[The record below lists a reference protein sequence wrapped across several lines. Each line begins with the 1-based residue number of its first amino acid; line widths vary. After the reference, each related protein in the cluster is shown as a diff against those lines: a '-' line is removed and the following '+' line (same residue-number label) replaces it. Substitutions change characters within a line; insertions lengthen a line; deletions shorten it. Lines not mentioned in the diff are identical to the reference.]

1 MAMSKNISEY
11 VGKTFSYML
20 GIQNIVCIV
29 VVLGFEK
36 KGERFD
42 GDSYYG
48 KRILISKTG
57 HIYDGDADWCCEKIK
72 FEKMDKIRIR

>member
-1 MAMSKNISEY
+1 MSGNINDY

-20 GIQNIVCIV
+20 GVQNIVCVV

-48 KRILISKTG
+48 KRVLISKTG
-57 HIYDGDADWCCEKIK
+57 HIFEGATDWACERGK
-72 FEKMDKIRIR
+72 FENMDKQLIRG

>member
-1 MAMSKNISEY
+1 MRNNINEY

-36 KGERFD
+36 KGEYFD

-57 HIYDGDADWCCEKIK
+57 DIFDGAADWSCEKKK
-72 FEKMDKIRIR
+72 FENMKKQLIRG

>member
-1 MAMSKNISEY
+1 MESNINDY

-20 GIQNIVCIV
+20 GVQDIVCIV

-48 KRILISKTG
+48 KKVLISKTG
-57 HIYDGDADWCCEKIK
+57 HIFECATDWSCEKIK
-72 FEKMDKIRIR
+72 FEKMDKRRIR